1 MKIALLFIYSDSEVY
16 KQMRDIQRTY
26 IHKFENAHSYFIE
39 MREQVQKITLEN
51 DIIYV
56 RGEETILNIL
66 NKTLT
71 AIELLLH
78 NNNKYDFFIRTN
90 VSTIIN
96 IPKLLYYLSNIYPK
110 TNIYT
115 GAGKVFEIN
124 KLDVKGG
131 IVDSSLFGTKIIC
144 GTNIIFSAD
153 VAHFMIANK
162 HKFREDIIDDV
173 SMSLF
178 IQNNLPSAFKKPN
191 TDLCDI
197 LYIGIN
203 TIANIKPG
211 RDKYIFYRNHNLNRN
226 DDIKLMTYI
235 CNVIYANKIGANKI
249 GANNIG
255 ANTNTNTNINTNINT
270 NKINNNRFLLYNSPI
285 SKKFTTTIAY

>member
-39 MREQVQKITLEN
+39 MREQVQKVTLEK

-56 RGEETILNIL
+56 RGKETILNIL

-71 AIELLLH
+71 AIEFLLH

-96 IPKLLYYLSNIYPK
+96 IPKLLHYLSNIYPK

-115 GAGKVFEIN
+115 GAGKVFELN
-124 KLDVKGG
+124 KLDEKGG
-131 IVDSSLFGTKIIC
+131 IVDTSLFGTKIIP

-153 VAHFMIANK
+153 VAQCMTMNK
-162 HKFREDIIDDV
+162 DKFRQDIVDDV

-178 IQNNLPSAFKKPN
+178 IQTNLPSAFKKPN
-191 TDLCDI
+191 ADLCDM
-197 LYIGIN
+197 LYTQVN
-203 TIANIKPG
+203 TIANITPR

-235 CNVIYANKIGANKI
+235 CNVIYANE
-249 GANNIG
+249 IG
-255 ANTNTNTNINTNINT
+255 ANTNTNANTNANT
-270 NKINNNRFLLYNSPI
+270 RFVLYNSPI

>member
-26 IHKFENAHSYFIE
+26 IHKFENVHCYFIE
-39 MREQVQKITLEN
+39 MREMQLQPVTLEN
-51 DIIYV
+51 DVIYV
-56 RGEETILNIL
+56 RGKETILNIL
-66 NKTLT
+66 HKTLT
-71 AIELLLH
+71 AIDFLLNNT
-78 NNNKYDFFIRTN
+78 NNNYDFFIRTN

-115 GAGKVFEIN
+115 GAGKVFELN
-124 KLDVKGG
+124 KLDEKGG
-131 IVDSSLFGTKIIC
+131 IVDTSLFGTKIIP

-153 VAHFMIANK
+153 VARVMSMNK
-162 HKFREDIIDDV
+162 DKFRQDIIDDV

-191 TDLCDI
+191 ADLCDI

-203 TIANIKPG
+203 TIANIKPR
-211 RDKYIFYRNHNLNRN
+211 RDKYIFYRNHNVNRN
-226 DDIKLMTYI
+226 DDIKLMKYI

-249 GANNIG
+249 GANKIG
-255 ANTNTNTNINTNINT
+255 ANNTNINTNT
-270 NKINNNRFLLYNSPI
+270 NNRFLLYNSPI

>member
-1 MKIALLFIYSDSEVY
+1 MKIAVLFIYSDSEVY

-39 MREQVQKITLEN
+39 MREQVQKVTLEK

-56 RGEETILNIL
+56 RGKETILNIL

-71 AIELLLH
+71 AIEFLLH

-115 GAGKVFEIN
+115 GAGKVFELN
-124 KLDVKGG
+124 KLDQKGG

-153 VAHFMIANK
+153 VARVMSMNK
-162 HKFREDIIDDV
+162 DKFRQDIIDDV

-191 TDLCDI
+191 ADLCDI

-211 RDKYIFYRNHNLNRN
+211 RDKYIFYRNHNVNRN
-226 DDIKLMTYI
+226 DDIKLMKYI

-249 GANNIG
+249 GANNTNI
-255 ANTNTNTNINTNINT
+255 NTNTNT
-270 NKINNNRFLLYNSPI
+270 NNRFLLYNSPI